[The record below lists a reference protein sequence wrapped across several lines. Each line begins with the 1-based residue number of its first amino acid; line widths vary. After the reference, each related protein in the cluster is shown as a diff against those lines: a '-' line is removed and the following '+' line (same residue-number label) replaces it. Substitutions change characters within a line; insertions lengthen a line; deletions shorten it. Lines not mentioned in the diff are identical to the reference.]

1 MRLLLLAVVA
11 TPVLAFWPA
20 NNPQHGEWDKH
31 VRKACESRRFGIRL
45 AAAKRVATAGAAA
58 IPAIRAYTKA
68 KGRNAI
74 PASLVDAIAD
84 SKTSSPETI
93 VLLTDWTEDQDFY
106 WRSSAMRGLALR
118 APDLANTNLDQAAN
132 LTSLFEKYRDDRAW
146 QMRTCARLGL
156 AMANAEGTSEQQ
168 VFALPEADPRARVRL
183 TRLYLEQGH
192 TPPLQPLIDAL
203 ADQRTFL
210 GIPWGPRLGLEASKT
225 LNRWL
230 GADFPEL
237 VGGDYGKSIAAI
249 LAAAKAKSGQQLSMP
264 KARANQDSDVVGG
277 IEIASCKFG
286 DQFVQWAPDGT
297 LKFGIDGARSAKL
310 PNDAW
315 QKLLQQQTALALE
328 GNAGVVVCDKMQV
341 VIIDPKARVDIAPGS
356 LPAKATE
363 WLKRL
368 ARTLEEANEAELAS
382 DLRRGLGQF
391 EGR

>member
-1 MRLLLLAVVA
+1 M
-11 TPVLAFWPA
+11 
-20 NNPQHGEWDKH
+20 
-31 VRKACESRRFGIRL
+31 
-45 AAAKRVATAGAAA
+45 
-58 IPAIRAYTKA
+58 
-68 KGRNAI
+68 
-74 PASLVDAIAD
+74 
-84 SKTSSPETI
+84 
-93 VLLTDWTEDQDFY
+93 
-106 WRSSAMRGLALR
+106 
-118 APDLANTNLDQAAN
+118 
-132 LTSLFEKYRDDRAW
+132 
-146 QMRTCARLGL
+146 
-156 AMANAEGTSEQQ
+156 
-168 VFALPEADPRARVRL
+168 
-183 TRLYLEQGH
+183 YLEQGH